1 LTRGK
6 KCDIICEKAYGEKA
20 MSYDKKFRERV
31 LSHVDVGESQE
42 KVRAMFRLGKNTI
55 TQWKKLR
62 EETGELENREL
73 KREFRKIDPEK
84 LRADV
89 KEYPDAFDEERAVR
103 FGCSRTGIQ
112 SARKKHKITRKK
124 RQ

>member
-1 LTRGK
+1 
-6 KCDIICEKAYGEKA
+6 
-20 MSYDKKFRERV
+20 MSYDKKYRERV
-31 LSHVDVGESQE
+31 MSHVDAGESKE
-42 KVRAMFRLGKNTI
+42 KVRSMFKLGKNTI
-55 TQWKKLR
+55 GQWEKLR
-62 EETGELENREL
+62 EETGTLENRPL
-73 KREFRKIDPEK
+73 DRVFRKIDPEK

-89 KEYPDAFDEERAVR
+89 AEKPDDFDEERAIR

>member
-1 LTRGK
+1 MG
-6 KCDIICEKAYGEKA
+6 
-20 MSYDKKFRERV
+20 YDKKFRERV
-31 LSHVDVGESQE
+31 LSHVDAGKSKAE
-42 KVRAMFRLGKNTI
+42 VRRMFGLGQNTI
-55 TQWKKLR
+55 SQWEKLR
-62 EETGELENREL
+62 TETGTLGNRPL
-73 KREFRKIDPEK
+73 DRSFRKIDPDK

-89 KEYPDAFDEERAVR
+89 AEKPDDFDEERAIR